1 MEKKT
6 KHKKQQAAKHPISE
20 SERIKSIV
28 QAMTNPEKSNSEP
41 PFEFSTKTRHILPI
55 DAAAETSV
63 IRLVK
68 KDLLLW
74 QRDAT
79 DFKNCVL

>member
-28 QAMTNPEKSNSEP
+28 QAMTNPEKSNSKP
-41 PFEFSTKTRHILPI
+41 SFGYSTKTRHLRPRNVG
-55 DAAAETSV
+55 ETSD
-63 IRLVK
+63 ICIDK
-68 KDLLLW
+68 KDSSFFL
-74 QRDAT
+74 
-79 DFKNCVL
+79 